1 MNDVKYPEVRVKLNG
16 SKRNSLCLIRKV
28 TKALQDAGVSV
39 EETDAFEEEALSGD
53 YAHLLSTIASTVTIR
68 QGGK

>member
-16 SKRNSLCLIRKV
+16 SKRNSLCLIRRV
-28 TKALQDAGVSV
+28 TRALHDAGVSV

-53 YAHLLSTIASTVTIR
+53 YAHLLSTIASIVTVR
-68 QGGK
+68 